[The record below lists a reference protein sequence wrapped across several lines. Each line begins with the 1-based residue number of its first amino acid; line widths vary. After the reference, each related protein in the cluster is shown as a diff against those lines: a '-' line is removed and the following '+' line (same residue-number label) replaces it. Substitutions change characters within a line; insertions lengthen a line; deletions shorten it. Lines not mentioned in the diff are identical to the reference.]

1 MDKIKRI
8 ILSTI
13 LVITFIFREGQGSRA
28 AYGLPLQA
36 SSPQSYQE
44 PSQSTNIYL
53 PVVVQ
58 RFPTSRVYGVELHNI
73 ANSRILS
80 PLMQAGLYWVRRNG
94 VLWNLVEPTK
104 GTRDWSGSYGQWI
117 YKRMRLLYQVCPWLS
132 GIT

>member
-1 MDKIKRI
+1 MDKITKI
-8 ILSTI
+8 ILST
-13 LVITFIFREGQGSRA
+13 LLLATVIFGKGQGSPA
-28 AYGLPLQA
+28 VYGLPLQA
-36 SSPQSYQE
+36 SSSKSYQE
-44 PSQSTNIYL
+44 PSQSTSIYL

-58 RFPTSRVYGVELHNI
+58 RFPISRVYGVELHNI

-94 VLWNLVEPTK
+94 VLWNLIEHTK